1 MGSGGNH
8 TSGGAGNGLQ
18 RKQQV
23 QEQLWGTRWEAW
35 FTQWR
40 GRLPGPSV
48 TSSTLAGR
56 GGRHPTK
63 VAWASP
69 ADASQALSRLHL
81 PSAGLRA
88 WGLAPHTA
96 PWAPCPPQ
104 APPPGRPVL
113 GSPAPHP
120 QALSRIPPLLS
131 NPVHHHPHRCW
142 SPGPSRSGPPSCLTR
157 PEATRVCP

>member
-1 MGSGGNH
+1 MLVGGSPLGSGGNH

-35 FTQWR
+35 FTQRR
-40 GRLPGPSV
+40 GRLPRPSV
-48 TSSTLAGR
+48 PSSTLAGR
-56 GGRHPTK
+56 GGRHPTEA
-63 VAWASP
+63 AWASP

-104 APPPGRPVL
+104 VGLCWGPQPPTPRHFAKSHRCSPTPSTTILTGAAARVRL
-113 GSPAPHP
+113 G
-120 QALSRIPPLLS
+120 QA
-131 NPVHHHPHRCW
+131 HPH
-142 SPGPSRSGPPSCLTR
+142 
-157 PEATRVCP
+157 A